1 MNERNGEWGVG
12 GGAWNNGSPAEHT
25 ISDSPSHDSLEE
37 RKSGG
42 QTSEPSISPDLL
54 PGADLPP
61 AATPRVGLA
70 PDSGDDPESDPTIAE
85 DEPVA
90 PGTTQAP
97 LTPPEP
103 DIDPVYVDR
112 SDHPISRRRIPE
124 NVLKVLY
131 RLHRSGYRAYLC
143 GGSVR
148 DLLMS
153 GTPKD
158 FDIATDAHP
167 AEIRRLFRNSR
178 IIGRRF
184 RLVHII
190 FQDMLVE
197 VATFRRE
204 PERADDAAELLITD
218 DNTFGSPLQDARRRD
233 FTINALFYN
242 IADFSVIDYV
252 GGLEDVEAK
261 RVRVIGDPDVRFR
274 EDPVRMMRAVEF
286 ASRLGFSIEPATWDA
301 ILRHK
306 NEILKASAPRV
317 SEEILDLLRRGWSR
331 GAVQLMVDTG
341 LLDPLLPE
349 VYKSIASGR
358 APYFWKMLE
367 VLDRTVQ
374 AGRRISDPVL
384 LSVMFLPWILQ
395 ELETEE
401 SRRQTKMKTSDVIV
415 FIRDLIQP
423 MCTRMSLAAGTR
435 HQIETALDTLW
446 RLLEPP
452 VDRRAQIRFVFRE
465 PFNDALALLELYA
478 LSSGKYV
485 EVFRLWREFA
495 QRARRVAEDSD
506 TPLPAAKRK
515 RRRR

>member
-1 MNERNGEWGVG
+1 MSERNGEWGVG
-12 GGAWNNGSPAEHT
+12 GGEWDSGSQAEPA
-25 ISDSPSHDSLEE
+25 ISDSPAISPPVRESGVRSLE
-37 RKSGG
+37 
-42 QTSEPSISPDLL
+42 
-54 PGADLPP
+54 
-61 AATPRVGLA
+61 
-70 PDSGDDPESDPTIAE
+70 
-85 DEPVA
+85 
-90 PGTTQAP
+90 
-97 LTPPEP
+97 PEP
-103 DIDPVYVDR
+103 PLSDESPSPTPTSIQTPTPHSRLPTPDEDAVVIDR

-167 AEIRRLFRNSR
+167 TEIRRLFRNSR

-204 PERADDAAELLITD
+204 PDRADDVAELLITD

-252 GGLEDVEAK
+252 GGLEDLEAG

-274 EDPVRMMRAVEF
+274 EDPVRMMRAIEF
-286 ASRLGFSIEPATWDA
+286 ASRLGFEIEPATYDA

-306 NEILKASAPRV
+306 AEILKASAPRV

-331 GAVQLMVDTG
+331 GAIRLMVDSG
-341 LLDPLLPE
+341 LLDPLVPE
-349 VYKSIASGR
+349 VYKSIAGER
-358 APYFWKMLE
+358 ASYFWKMLE

-374 AGRRISDPVL
+374 AGRKISDPVL
-384 LSVMFLPWILQ
+384 LSVLFLPWILQ
-395 ELETEE
+395 ELESEE
-401 SRRQTKMKTSDVIV
+401 ARRDTRMKLGEVIL
-415 FIRDLIQP
+415 FIRELIQP
-423 MCTRMSLAAGTR
+423 MCTRMALAAGTR
-435 HQIETALDTLW
+435 HQIETALETLW

-452 VDRRAQIRFVFRE
+452 ADRRAQLRFVFRE

-485 EVFRLWREFA
+485 EVFRQWQQFA
-495 QRARRVAEDSD
+495 QRAHRAADDEAPAVA
-506 TPLPAAKRK
+506 TK
-515 RRRR
+515 RRRRRR

>member
-1 MNERNGEWGVG
+1 MSDENRGLGVG
-12 GGAWNNGSPAEHT
+12 GRESEIVGSDETDPT
-25 ISDSPSHDSLEE
+25 RSLMLDTQ
-37 RKSGG
+37 RS
-42 QTSEPSISPDLL
+42 TSEDEAEPDT
-54 PGADLPP
+54 
-61 AATPRVGLA
+61 AATP
-70 PDSGDDPESDPTIAE
+70 DSLLPTLEESGVVI
-85 DEPVA
+85 
-90 PGTTQAP
+90 
-97 LTPPEP
+97 
-103 DIDPVYVDR
+103 DR

-158 FDIATDAHP
+158 FDLATDAHP

-204 PERADDAAELLITD
+204 PERAEDAEMLITD

-252 GGLEDVEAK
+252 GGLEDLEAK

-274 EDPVRMMRAVEF
+274 EDPVRMMRAIEF
-286 ASRLGFSIEPATWDA
+286 ASRLDFEIEPATYDA

-317 SEEILDLLRRGWSR
+317 SEEILELLRRGWSR
-331 GAVQLMVDTG
+331 GAIHLMVSTG
-341 LLDPLLPE
+341 LLDPLVPE
-349 VYKSIASGR
+349 VYKAIAGDR

-374 AGRRISDPVL
+374 AGRKISDPVL
-384 LSVMFLPWILQ
+384 LSVLFLPWILQ
-395 ELETEE
+395 ELEREEAGRE
-401 SRRQTKMKTSDVIV
+401 SRMKIGEVIL
-415 FIRDLIQP
+415 FIRELIQP
-423 MCTRMSLAAGTR
+423 MCTRMALAAGTR

-452 VDRRAQIRFVFRE
+452 ADRRAQFKFVYRD

-485 EVFRLWREFA
+485 EVFRQWQQFA
-495 QRARRVAEDSD
+495 QRARHVADEDAP
-506 TPLPAAKRK
+506 TPAAKRK